1 MLSKLGSDGRLGR
14 RAKLPS
20 LTLPLFRTTAVAL
33 NVSLTSCLKLPA
45 YRRVN
50 RMQNIRGLV
59 LGLLLAFQPL
69 LNIYEVHAQPSPDLQ
84 QRISA
89 AIAAAA
95 NQSHPDYTA
104 FVNPFIGTGM

>member
-1 MLSKLGSDGRLGR
+1 
-14 RAKLPS
+14 
-20 LTLPLFRTTAVAL
+20 
-33 NVSLTSCLKLPA
+33 
-45 YRRVN
+45 
-50 RMQNIRGLV
+50 MQNIRGLV
-59 LGLLLAFQPL
+59 LGLVLAF
-69 LNIYEVHAQPSPDLQ
+69 LNIYVVHAQPSPVVQ